1 MLIGLAKPKRTY
13 VTVKLWGGDCEA
25 KCLKS
30 FPQEKLN
37 RVSFRFTPI
46 LSNIVVVITEET
58 DFNNCN
64 WRSKLYDSNKGKMGI
79 RKSGLVAT
87 VVAIRAVVKK
97 GLHCIDLE
105 SRSYFLILV
114 LYCLFMLTLF

>member
-13 VTVKLWGGDCEA
+13 VTVKLWGGDCET

-46 LSNIVVVITEET
+46 LSNLVVVITEVT
-58 DFNNCN
+58 DFNTCY
-64 WRSKLYDSNKGKMGI
+64 WRSKLHDSKKGKI
-79 RKSGLVAT
+79 EICKSGLVAI
-87 VVAIRAVVKK
+87 VAAI
-97 GLHCIDLE
+97 
-105 SRSYFLILV
+105 
-114 LYCLFMLTLF
+114 